1 MQAKQITNKQKKK
14 KNFGVSPN
22 LINPNL
28 VDTVRKKNVCCRLEI
43 YLFLYLNLN
52 LPYKLSEYQQYIKIQ
67 M

>member
-14 KNFGVSPN
+14 KILGVSPN